1 MEIWLFTVFCC
12 HRQSI
17 EKDCASFGAICRTAS
32 RICLGKA
39 LLVVSVHL
47 HLLRGGPAAA
57 PVLMALLLGQ
67 GPCWKATLLLCSLL
81 QDSCWLTQ
89 SEWYRLPSS
98 LKGALEASHPTFSM
112 IYSKKYQSILILR
125 TSAFSYVHF
134 CFLFKEQ
141 KQNLRK
147 SFLCPV

>member
-17 EKDCASFGAICRTAS
+17 EKDCAPFGAICRTAS

-67 GPCWKATLLLCSLL
+67 GPCWKATLSCAVSCRTAAGSLSQNGL
-81 QDSCWLTQ
+81 
-89 SEWYRLPSS
+89 
-98 LKGALEASHPTFSM
+98 G
-112 IYSKKYQSILILR
+112 
-125 TSAFSYVHF
+125 
-134 CFLFKEQ
+134 FLA
-141 KQNLRK
+141 
-147 SFLCPV
+147 P